1 METFLGKVADEVYKR
16 EKNTLH
22 ECCFVFPGRRAT
34 LFFSKYL
41 SSHLEKATWS
51 PDFLTIT
58 DLMTRISGYRLADS
72 FQLIFL
78 IYKLYK
84 EKTTHP
90 ENFDVFYSFAE
101 VLLNDFNDI
110 DKNLVNASDLFKNLS
125 SLKMLDD
132 AYNYLTEDQREVI
145 QSFWSHFETENL
157 SDEKEKFTGI
167 WGLLASLY
175 SDLQNE
181 LRKTG
186 AVYEGMIYR
195 KVVEMTRENQ
205 TMDIPYRKIYFIGF
219 NALTVSEKEILKFL
233 QKSDK
238 AEFIWDYDNS
248 YVKDRMNEAGYFIR
262 VDKKDFNEIYIGD
275 SYDHLLSGG
284 KNIEIIASP
293 TDPGQIKIMTHELSE
308 WYKNKN
314 FHENNTAVVL
324 ADEHLI
330 SQVIHSIPAEFSDI
344 NVTMGYPVKDTPVF
358 SLVECLVDLQKN
370 KKEANFYYK
379 DIIRVLDHQYIS
391 FLNIED
397 FSTLK
402 KEILS
407 QNRIYIGEKS
417 FPAQEL
423 GRLIFT
429 PINDSLELT
438 DYLRE
443 ILYNIYLLNSD
454 NEELEEGAMDLQK
467 EYLYNVYL
475 ALNRLRDILGEN
487 EPTMNIETFF
497 KILKKIIGGMIIP
510 FSGEPLRGLQVMG
523 VLETRALD
531 FENLI
536 ILSMNEGVF
545 PRSGAGAS
553 VIPYSLRKG
562 FGLPTVEYQ
571 DRIYAYYFYRLIQRA
586 RNIRFVYNTKTEG
599 IRTGEISRFLYQL
612 KYLNNFPMIE
622 KNLSV
627 IVNQQKKNEILV
639 EKSIVEMDILKR
651 YYSSDWSYLSPS
663 GLNSYLNC
671 SLKFYFRY
679 VAGVKEPEKVTE
691 EVDPMVFGNLL
702 HMTMKILYENYKNS
716 ELTVDEIKILTKK
729 DDLIQKIIEKA
740 IKTEWL
746 KSERDNEL
754 KGRNLIAKEILLRY
768 VKQILK
774 VDSRIA
780 PIIIRGLEDDF
791 RKEVKL
797 NLNASQVRVR
807 IGGKVD
813 RIDEV
818 AGRSRVIDYKTGSV
832 NKKFPN
838 IESLFI
844 RNDDKRNSEAFQTL
858 LYCWLYDKSGKLALT
873 PGLYDIKGM
882 NEDSFTPEFKMG
894 GTEFL
899 DFSLV
904 SEEFERHLEDLISE
918 IFNPNIA
925 FSQTENLTTCK
936 NCDYI
941 NICKRD
947 E

>member
-1 METFLGKVADEVYKR
+1 
-16 EKNTLH
+16 
-22 ECCFVFPGRRAT
+22 
-34 LFFSKYL
+34 
-41 SSHLEKATWS
+41 
-51 PDFLTIT
+51 
-58 DLMTRISGYRLADS
+58 
-72 FQLIFL
+72 
-78 IYKLYK
+78 
-84 EKTTHP
+84 
-90 ENFDVFYSFAE
+90 
-101 VLLNDFNDI
+101 
-110 DKNLVNASDLFKNLS
+110 
-125 SLKMLDD
+125 
-132 AYNYLTEDQREVI
+132 
-145 QSFWSHFETENL
+145 
-157 SDEKEKFTGI
+157 
-167 WGLLASLY
+167 
-175 SDLQNE
+175 
-181 LRKTG
+181 
-186 AVYEGMIYR
+186 
-195 KVVEMTRENQ
+195 
-205 TMDIPYRKIYFIGF
+205 
-219 NALTVSEKEILKFL
+219 
-233 QKSDK
+233 
-238 AEFIWDYDNS
+238 
-248 YVKDRMNEAGYFIR
+248 
-262 VDKKDFNEIYIGD
+262 
-275 SYDHLLSGG
+275 
-284 KNIEIIASP
+284 
-293 TDPGQIKIMTHELSE
+293 
-308 WYKNKN
+308 
-314 FHENNTAVVL
+314 
-324 ADEHLI
+324 
-330 SQVIHSIPAEFSDI
+330 
-344 NVTMGYPVKDTPVF
+344 
-358 SLVECLVDLQKN
+358 
-370 KKEANFYYK
+370 
-379 DIIRVLDHQYIS
+379 
-391 FLNIED
+391 
-397 FSTLK
+397 
-402 KEILS
+402 
-407 QNRIYIGEKS
+407 
-417 FPAQEL
+417 
-423 GRLIFT
+423 
-429 PINDSLELT
+429 
-438 DYLRE
+438 
-443 ILYNIYLLNSD
+443 
-454 NEELEEGAMDLQK
+454 
-467 EYLYNVYL
+467 
-475 ALNRLRDILGEN
+475 
-487 EPTMNIETFF
+487 
-497 KILKKIIGGMIIP
+497 
-510 FSGEPLRGLQVMG
+510 
-523 VLETRALD
+523 
-531 FENLI
+531 
-536 ILSMNEGVF
+536 
-545 PRSGAGAS
+545 
-553 VIPYSLRKG
+553 
-562 FGLPTVEYQ
+562 
-571 DRIYAYYFYRLIQRA
+571 
-586 RNIRFVYNTKTEG
+586 
-599 IRTGEISRFLYQL
+599 
-612 KYLNNFPMIE
+612 MIE

>member
-1 METFLGKVADEVYKR
+1 MIKFFRKIRQKNLTENKFGKYLTYAIGEIILVVIGILIALSINNWNEDRKAKTYENQVYNQIYDDLITDCSRYSNAINFYKQRDTLLNRILYDSVPSISYDTITKENQHNFQYGINLITNYKSLIYNKKGYQGLVYK
-16 EKNTLH
+16 
-22 ECCFVFPGRRAT
+22 
-34 LFFSKYL
+34 
-41 SSHLEKATWS
+41 KA
-51 PDFLTIT
+51 I
-58 DLMTRISGYRLADS
+58 
-72 FQLIFL
+72 
-78 IYKLYK
+78 
-84 EKTTHP
+84 
-90 ENFDVFYSFAE
+90 
-101 VLLNDFNDI
+101 
-110 DKNLVNASDLFKNLS
+110 
-125 SLKMLDD
+125 
-132 AYNYLTEDQREVI
+132 
-145 QSFWSHFETENL
+145 ENL
-157 SDEKEKFTGI
+157 EQFITTKS
-167 WGLLASLY
+167 
-175 SDLQNE
+175 NE
-181 LRKTG
+181 TH
-186 AVYEGMIYR
+186 V
-195 KVVEMTRENQ
+195 
-205 TMDIPYRKIYFIGF
+205 FIGF

-262 VDKKDFNEIYIGD
+262 EDKKDFTEIYIGD

-293 TDPGQIKIMTHELSE
+293 TDPGQVKIMTHELSE

-391 FLNIED
+391 FLKIEE

-402 KEILS
+402 EEILS

-475 ALNRLRDILGEN
+475 ALNRLRDILGDN
-487 EPTMNIETFF
+487 EPTMNIDTFF

-599 IRTGEISRFLYQL
+599 IRTGEMSRFLYQL
-612 KYLNNFPMIE
+612 KYLNYFPMIE

-627 IVNQQKKNEILV
+627 IVNQQKKNEIVV

-651 YYSSDWSYLSPS
+651 FYSSDWSYLSPS

-702 HMTMKILYENYKNS
+702 HMTMKILYESYKNS
-716 ELTVDEIKILTKK
+716 ELTVDEIKILTKQ
-729 DDLIQKIIEKA
+729 DDLIQKTIEKS

-746 KSERDNEL
+746 KSERDIEL

-780 PIIIRGLEDDF
+780 PIIIRGLEDEF

-797 NLNASQVRVR
+797 NINASQVRVR

-818 AGRSRVIDYKTGSV
+818 AGKYRVIDYKTGSV

-838 IESLFI
+838 IESLFT

-882 NEDSFTPEFKMG
+882 NEDNFTPEFKMG